1 MLRYLPDSFKIR
13 RFTTRQLVAVAIA
26 LLVVLALYYNALP
39 HYSDGRRWTPPPV
52 AASRTPPAEW
62 QRRADQVKQAF
73 LHAYHGYETHAM
85 PHDEIRP
92 LSNQFKDNFNGW
104 GVTLFD
110 SLDTMILMDLN
121 DEFRRALPVV
131 EKADFMPSPVRHSC
145 AILPPDL
152 RYALLW
158 WIL

>member
-85 PHDEIRP
+85 LHDEIRP
-92 LSNQFKDNFNGW
+92 LSNQFKDKCVACSFRSYTVQRYPA
-104 GVTLFD
+104 VTY
-110 SLDTMILMDLN
+110 SLCQST
-121 DEFRRALPVV
+121 
-131 EKADFMPSPVRHSC
+131 S
-145 AILPPDL
+145 
-152 RYALLW
+152 
-158 WIL
+158 